1 MVNTI
6 FNIDTFNI
14 PESEETHLIGDR
26 LTSSIIVLSNKEDY
40 ENQSE
45 LLHKIFK
52 AINIDIENDVLLL
65 LLEEGLSCPLHQ
77 YVTHTT
83 DYVMSF
89 GLGIKALCLNAKF
102 VANHFYK
109 TESYSVML
117 THSLTKLSTDNQKK
131 KALWTAL
138 QKVFIDK

>member
-1 MVNTI
+1 MVDTI
-6 FNIDTFNI
+6 LNIDTFDI
-14 PESEETHLIGDR
+14 PESEDIHKAGDRDTATTIVVLNKKDYETH
-26 LTSSIIVLSNKEDY
+26 NA
-40 ENQSE
+40 

-65 LLEEGLSCPLHQ
+65 QLEEGMSCPLNQ
-77 YVTHTT
+77 YVTDATE
-83 DYVMSF
+83 YVMSF

-102 VANHFYK
+102 IANSFYK

-117 THSLTKLSTDNQKK
+117 THSLTKLSTDNQNK

-138 QKVFIDK
+138 QKVFIEK